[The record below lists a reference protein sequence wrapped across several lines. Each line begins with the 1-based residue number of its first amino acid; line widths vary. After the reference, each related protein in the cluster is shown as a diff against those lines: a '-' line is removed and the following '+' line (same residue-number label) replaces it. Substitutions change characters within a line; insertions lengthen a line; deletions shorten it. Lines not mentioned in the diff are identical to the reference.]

1 MVKKL
6 VILVVLS
13 LFVVTALGCG
23 ATADRSV
30 RRNMSYMKDD
40 TWRFVGLDQPSGLH
54 ARDTEP
60 SDAYEPYRGYE

>member
-1 MVKKL
+1 MKKL
-6 VILVVLS
+6 VILAVLS
-13 LFVVTALGCG
+13 VFVVTALGCG

-30 RRNMSYMKDD
+30 RRNMGYLRDD

-60 SDAYEPYRGYE
+60 WDAYEPYRGYE